1 MRNTTSIHLHAPL
14 DLPRIATALIR
25 AAGSESLID
34 ELDELL
40 AAANAYPARL
50 YLIDRRAGVFYA
62 IAGFGCARE
71 APDLPLPDDLHPL
84 PDHLHELR
92 TDGVDVGMIEVLTAD
107 EYDQPHLGQMC
118 AVLAPVLVALE
129 RLERAHSELQQ
140 LRMEVQHLT
149 GAGELLRQLDL
160 DVLLTKVLE
169 AAMGAVRA
177 EVGALVAM
185 DGEGKRRVVS
195 WGLREDHIDSIRF
208 ADGGN
213 LVAAVMA
220 GKNRSLRLDQDAIA
234 TELDLGGFTGR
245 LTGLLALPVVVGDR
259 THGALLLAN
268 PTGVFTNAERRL
280 AEAVCGMAAIAI
292 DNAIMV
298 RATVDRERMQR
309 ELDLAR
315 GVQESMWPVPRL
327 SVGRLRVAGASRPCN
342 ETGGDYYTY
351 QERGGRL
358 LAAIGDVSGHG
369 LGAALFTTTAH
380 AILQQQLRAGAGV
393 ADGMRTLNDSLVHAH
408 SGRFMTAALVDI
420 DRDELSLRYA
430 SAGHNPML
438 LVRGREIRWLGSCTI
453 PLGIETAFACP
464 LPAEIRM
471 ERGDLLLLYTDG
483 VTEAFDPQDQSFGT
497 ERLAE
502 LAIRLVAGGAA
513 PDQVVA
519 AVFAAVETWAAGVPW
534 HDDLTLVAIVAD

>member
-1 MRNTTSIHLHAPL
+1 MRHTTSIHLHAPL
-14 DLPRIATALIR
+14 NLPRIATALIR
-25 AAGSESLID
+25 AAGGESLID

-40 AAANAYPARL
+40 AAAGAKPARL
-50 YLIDRRAGVFYA
+50 YLVDRRAGAYYA
-62 IAGFGCARE
+62 IAGFGCSRE
-71 APDLPLPDDLHPL
+71 AADIPLPDDLHPL
-84 PDHLHELR
+84 PGHVHDLR
-92 TDGVDVGMIEVLTAD
+92 ADGLDIGVIEILAEG
-107 EYDQPHLGQMC
+107 EYDRPHLEQLC
-118 AVLAPVLVALE
+118 AVLAPVLVAIE
-129 RLERAHSELQQ
+129 RLERSHRELQH
-140 LRMEVQHLT
+140 LRQEVQQLT

-195 WGLREDHIDSIRF
+195 WGLREDHVDAIRLV
-208 ADGGN
+208 DGTS
-213 LVAAVMA
+213 LVAAIMA
-220 GKNRSLRLDQDAIA
+220 GANRSRCFDARAIA
-234 TELDLGGFTGR
+234 SELDLGGFAGQ
-245 LTGLLALPVVVGDR
+245 LTGLLALPLAVGER

-268 PTGVFTNAERRL
+268 PAGAFGDAERRL
-280 AEAVCGMAAIAI
+280 AQTVCGMAAIAI

-315 GVQESMWPVPRL
+315 GVQESMWPGPRL
-327 SVGRLRVAGASRPCN
+327 SVGRLRVAGASRPCS

-351 QERGGRL
+351 QERGGSL

-380 AILQQQLRAGAGV
+380 AILQQQLRAGSGV
-393 ADGMRTLNDSLVHAH
+393 AESMRTLNDSLVHAQ
-408 SGRFMTAALVDI
+408 SGRFMTAALVEV
-420 DRDELSLRYA
+420 DRDSLAVRYA

-438 LVRGREIRWLGSCTI
+438 LVRDRDVRWLGSCTI
-453 PLGIETAFACP
+453 PLGIETAFECR
-464 LPAEIRM
+464 LPPEIRL
-471 ERGDLLLLYTDG
+471 ERGDLLLMYTDG
-483 VTEAFDPQDQSFGT
+483 VTEAFAPDDVCFGT
-497 ERLAE
+497 ERLAR
-502 LAIRLVAGGAA
+502 LALGLAQSGATPEA
-513 PDQVVA
+513 VVA